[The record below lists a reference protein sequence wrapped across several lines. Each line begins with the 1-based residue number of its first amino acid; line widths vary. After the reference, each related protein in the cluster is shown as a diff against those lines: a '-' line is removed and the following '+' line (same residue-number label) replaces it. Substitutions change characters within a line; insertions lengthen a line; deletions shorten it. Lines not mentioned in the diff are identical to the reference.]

1 MNIWNVCTCIVA
13 SVSESVHILYENCS
27 IFPLKLLSLVIFSL
41 FSVQDPEPRTVMPE
55 RGPAAGGT
63 VITIG
68 GKDLDTATKED
79 VAVTVGGVPC
89 EV

>member
-1 MNIWNVCTCIVA
+1 M
-13 SVSESVHILYENCS
+13 YENCS
-27 IFPLKLLSLVIFSL
+27 IFPLKLLSFVIFPL
-41 FSVQDPEPRTVMPE
+41 FSVQDPEPRTVTPE

>member
-1 MNIWNVCTCIVA
+1 M
-13 SVSESVHILYENCS
+13 
-27 IFPLKLLSLVIFSL
+27 
-41 FSVQDPEPRTVMPE
+41 FSVQDPKPKLVSPAK
-55 RGPAAGGT
+55 GPAAGGT
-63 VITIG
+63 VITIE